1 MSLNYFKVLG
11 VNETSTDDEIKKAFR
26 KLSMKHHP
34 DRGGDENEFKKINEA
49 YQTLGDPEKRRIY
62 KMRGNS
68 PFSTMNGQQQSFQHG
83 DLDPIL
89 KMFFG
94 GGGFPGMPGMSGMP
108 GMPGMVG
115 GMSRGMSK
123 GMPHVQIFRNGRP
136 LNMNSI
142 QKPEPIIKTIKITL
156 EQSYIG
162 ITYPLQIERWIIV
175 NNEKRMEKEKVY
187 VKINKGIDSGE
198 IIIIEGK
205 GNVLNERLKGDIKLF
220 INVENNTNIKR
231 DGLDLKI
238 KKEITLK
245 EALTGFKFDIKH
257 INGKTYIINND
268 TGNIIPDNYI
278 KEIENLGMKREG
290 ITGKLII
297 KFSVIFPEKLTEEQI
312 NKLKEIL

>member
-1 MSLNYFKVLG
+1 MDYFKVLG
-11 VNETSTDDEIKKAFR
+11 VKETSTDDEIKKAFR

-34 DRGGDENEFKKINEA
+34 DRGGDEEQFKKINEA
-49 YQTLGDPEKRRIY
+49 YQTLGDADKRRIY
-62 KMRGNS
+62 KMKGNNR
-68 PFSTMNGQQQSFQHG
+68 FSTINGQQQSFQRG
-83 DLDPIL
+83 DLDPIFN
-89 KMFFG
+89 MIFG
-94 GGGFPGMPGMSGMP
+94 GGFQGMPGMP

-115 GMSRGMSK
+115 GMSRGMNGMPGMH
-123 GMPHVQIFRNGRP
+123 GMPHVQVFRNGRP

-162 ITYPLQIERWIIV
+162 ITYPLQIERWIVI

-220 INVENNTNIKR
+220 INVENITNIKR
-231 DGLDLKI
+231 DGLNLKI
-238 KKEITLK
+238 NKEITLK
-245 EALTGFKFDIKH
+245 DSLTGFKFDIKH
-257 INGKTYIINND
+257 LNGKTYTINND
-268 TGNIIPDNYI
+268 PGNIIPSNYI
-278 KEIENLGMKREG
+278 KEIGNLGMEREG

-312 NKLKEIL
+312 IKLKDIL

>member
-1 MSLNYFKVLG
+1 MHLNYFKVLG

-68 PFSTMNGQQQSFQHG
+68 PFSTMNGQEG

-94 GGGFPGMPGMSGMP
+94 GGFPGMSGMP

-115 GMSRGMSK
+115 GMSR

-142 QKPEPIIKTIKITL
+142 QKPEPIIKTITITL

-162 ITYPLQIERWIIV
+162 ITYPLQIERWIVV

-231 DGLDLKI
+231 DGLNLKI

-257 INGKTYIINND
+257 VNGKTYIINND
-268 TGNIIPDNYI
+268 AGNIIPSNYI
-278 KEIENLGMKREG
+278 KEIGNLGMTREG

-297 KFSVIFPEKLTEEQI
+297 KFSVIFPEKLSEEQI

>member
-1 MSLNYFKVLG
+1 MHLNYFKVLG

-68 PFSTMNGQQQSFQHG
+68 PFSTMNGQEG

-94 GGGFPGMPGMSGMP
+94 GGFPGMSGMP

-115 GMSRGMSK
+115 GMSRGMP

-142 QKPEPIIKTIKITL
+142 QKPEPIIKTITITL

-162 ITYPLQIERWIIV
+162 ITYPLQIERWIVV

-231 DGLDLKI
+231 DGLNLKI

-257 INGKTYIINND
+257 VNGKTYIINND
-268 TGNIIPDNYI
+268 AGNIIPSNYI
-278 KEIENLGMKREG
+278 KEIGNLGMTREG

-297 KFSVIFPEKLTEEQI
+297 KFSVIFPEKLSEEQI

>member
-1 MSLNYFKVLG
+1 MHLNYFKVLG

-68 PFSTMNGQQQSFQHG
+68 PFSTMNGQEG

-162 ITYPLQIERWIIV
+162 ITYPLQIERWIVV

-257 INGKTYIINND
+257 VNGKTYIINND
-268 TGNIIPDNYI
+268 AGNIIPSNYI
-278 KEIENLGMKREG
+278 KEIGNLGMTREG

>member
-1 MSLNYFKVLG
+1 MHLNYFKVLG

-68 PFSTMNGQQQSFQHG
+68 PFSTMNGQEG

-94 GGGFPGMPGMSGMP
+94 GGFPGMSGMP

-115 GMSRGMSK
+115 GMSRGMP

-142 QKPEPIIKTIKITL
+142 QKPEPIIKTITITL

-162 ITYPLQIERWIIV
+162 ITYPLQIERWIVV

-231 DGLDLKI
+231 DGLNLKI

-245 EALTGFKFDIKH
+245 ESLTGFKFDIKH
-257 INGKTYIINND
+257 VNGKTYIINND
-268 TGNIIPDNYI
+268 AGNIIPSNYI
-278 KEIENLGMKREG
+278 KEIGNLGMTREG
-290 ITGKLII
+290 VTGKLII